1 MSRADFELK
10 TPEQFIAMR
19 KAGLI
24 TAKALEAVKNACV
37 AGVSTLELDRIANE
51 TIESFGAHS
60 NFQLVAG
67 SNHTICASV
76 NHEDV
81 HGIPAEARILQAG
94 DILSVDCG
102 AEIDGWN
109 GDSAITIVV
118 PNADGSL
125 PETDKVKARLEL
137 SRVTEGSLWAGI
149 AALAKAERLGEVG
162 AAVEDYIEAQGR
174 YGILE
179 DYVGHGI
186 GRSMHEEPPVYNFR
200 TDLLGPKVT
209 PGLAVAI
216 EPMVTAGSNK
226 TKVLADGWTVVSK
239 DSSDA
244 SHWEHSVAVT
254 ESGVWVLT
262 STDGGKARLEALGV
276 PFGGLSA

>member
-24 TAKALEAVKNACV
+24 TAKALEAVKKACV

-67 SNHTICASV
+67 YNHTICASV
-76 NHEDV
+76 NHEVV

-262 STDGGKARLEALGV
+262 SPDGGKARLEALGV